1 MNEKGRCSALGG
13 LFAVARAA
21 PATVRKVYE
30 RLSYLL
36 RLFFFFF
43 SRSYISRCGF
53 EIIFMSR
60 HQRLARVTTRV
71 RYILYQVECYVRNVC
86 VLFGH
91 LTCPLLSIKFWNNK
105 LPIIYVYVFDAKNC
119 YN

>member
-1 MNEKGRCSALGG
+1 MKRDGVPRWVVCSRLQGPRLPQSEKFTSASHISCV
-13 LFAVARAA
+13 F
-21 PATVRKVYE
+21 
-30 RLSYLL
+30 S
-36 RLFFFFF
+36 FFFF

>member
-43 SRSYISRCGF
+43 SLVYQSLRFRNYFYVPSSKAGPRDDACAVYIVPSR
-53 EIIFMSR
+53 
-60 HQRLARVTTRV
+60 
-71 RYILYQVECYVRNVC
+71 
-86 VLFGH
+86 VLRAKRMCS
-91 LTCPLLSIKFWNNK
+91 LWTLNLSIAIDQI
-105 LPIIYVYVFDAKNC
+105 LEQ
-119 YN
+119 

>member
-43 SRSYISRCGF
+43 SLVYQSLRFRNYFYVPSSKAGPRDDACAVYIVPSR
-53 EIIFMSR
+53 
-60 HQRLARVTTRV
+60 
-71 RYILYQVECYVRNVC
+71 
-86 VLFGH
+86 VLRAKRMCS
-91 LTCPLLSIKFWNNK
+91 LWTLNLSIAIDQV
-105 LPIIYVYVFDAKNC
+105 LEQ
-119 YN
+119 